1 MRKYNTLSD
10 SVAIDLTTIGTGD
23 PLNAKELLQDWILDN
38 HANTDGIS
46 DEIQMAYLVF
56 TQDLAD
62 DVRKTQEEADL
73 RAFLD
78 AKEREVAEGTECRN
92 WDSSEECRDVSC
104 LHHEILAYLDEW
116 CPTEEC
122 DRVSNVDENGNC
134 YTLDGQPCEKCIN

>member
-78 AKEREVAEGTECRN
+78 AKEREVAEGTE
-92 WDSSEECRDVSC
+92 
-104 LHHEILAYLDEW
+104 
-116 CPTEEC
+116 
-122 DRVSNVDENGNC
+122 
-134 YTLDGQPCEKCIN
+134 

>member
-10 SVAIDLTTIGTGD
+10 SVAIDPTTIGTGD
-23 PLNAKELLQDWILDN
+23 PRNARELLQDWILDN
-38 HANTDGIS
+38 RANTDGIS
-46 DEIQMAYLVF
+46 DEDQMAYLVF

-92 WDSSEECRDVSC
+92 WDSSEERRDDSC
-104 LHHEILAYLDEW
+104 LHHEILDYLDKW
-116 CPTEEC
+116 VPEC
-122 DRVSNVDENGNC
+122 DC
-134 YTLDGQPCEKCIN
+134 LDYNDGIGQLFCEKCI

>member
-10 SVAIDLTTIGTGD
+10 SVAIDPTTIGTGD
-23 PLNAKELLQDWILDN
+23 PRNARELLQDWILDN
-38 HANTDGIS
+38 RANTDGIS
-46 DEIQMAYLVF
+46 DEDQMAYLVF

-104 LHHEILAYLDEW
+104 LHHEILDILDEA
-116 CPTEEC
+116 CPDCTGGDAIDGSTEGTMPIEC
-122 DRVSNVDENGNC
+122 GACMSN
-134 YTLDGQPCEKCIN
+134 

>member
-10 SVAIDLTTIGTGD
+10 SVAIDLTTSGTGD
-23 PLNAKELLQDWILDN
+23 PRNEMSTVQDVVLDYW
-38 HANTDGIS
+38 ANTDGIS
-46 DEIQMAYLVF
+46 DEIVMAYNCFV
-56 TQDLAD
+56 QDLAD
-62 DVRKTQEEADL
+62 DVSKALEEAEL
-73 RAFLD
+73 KAFLEEK
-78 AKEREVAEGTECRN
+78 AREVAEGTECRN